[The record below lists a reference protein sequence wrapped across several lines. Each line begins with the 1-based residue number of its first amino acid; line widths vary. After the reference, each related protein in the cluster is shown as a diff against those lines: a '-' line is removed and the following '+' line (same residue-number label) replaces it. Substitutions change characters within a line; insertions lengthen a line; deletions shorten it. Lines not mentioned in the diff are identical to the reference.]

1 MIVEIPFETP
11 SKKNSRITDTRTGR
25 SFPSKKFRE
34 WHRNASIWLKS
45 NFRLECFDD
54 RPVRIDLCFT
64 HGTNKR
70 SDSDNKDTVKEVA
83 DKIGFHKDTVY
94 EWIYSRGM
102 PFHRAG
108 RRCRITVDWDEF
120 MSWWTERID
129 V

>member
-70 SDSDNKDTVKEVA
+70 SDSDNKVSSILDLLVDLHVISDDRWQVVREIKVENFYS
-83 DKIGFHKDTVY
+83 KGNPSCRLEIRPY
-94 EWIYSRGM
+94 E
-102 PFHRAG
+102 
-108 RRCRITVDWDEF
+108 
-120 MSWWTERID
+120 
-129 V
+129 